1 VAIVHLEVQVSQRL
15 FDKQVTVA
23 SVSVAPTDLVS
34 AALTRVVEA
43 ARAATGGAALGD
55 VVVCRL
61 DDTLG
66 ELGGSNMV
74 CRPSKRWATSPGSR
88 PTQSRRRR
96 RAMRLPAVSGVA
108 GLRIDRLLC
117 YDGGGCGAACG
128 WR

>member
-1 VAIVHLEVQVSQRL
+1 MAIVHLEVQVSQRL

-74 CRPSKRWATSPGSR
+74 CRPSNGATSPGSR

-96 RAMRLPAVSGVA
+96 RAMRLPAVGGVA

-117 YDGGGCGAACG
+117 YDGGGCGAACC